1 MGLEA
6 GNFIDD
12 LNADWPL
19 GTDPVAEGDDHLR
32 LIKRCLQGNV
42 AGDATTTSLLSTAL
56 AKVVAEST
64 GGTTDGQF
72 RATEPVPIVDADLTR
87 KDYVDAAD
95 LVLQGQVDT
104 LDGEVSTLQGEVLTL
119 QGEVSTLQS
128 DVTGLQTQIDNIL
141 NGTTPFTGDVDG
153 TDWIA
158 NGP

>member
-72 RATEPVPIVDADLTR
+72 RATEPVPLVDADLTR

-95 LVLQGQVDT
+95 LVLQGQIDT
-104 LDGEVSTLQGEVLTL
+104 LNITVGDLQGQIDTL
-119 QGEVSTLQS
+119 NTTVS
-128 DVTGLQTQIDNIL
+128 GLQTQIDDIL

>member
-1 MGLEA
+1 MGLET

-42 AGDATTTSLLSTAL
+42 AGDATSTTLLA
-56 AKVVAEST
+56 AAAAIVAAQAT
-64 GGTTDGQF
+64 GSQTVGSAQVTDQPTS
-72 RATEPVPIVDADLTR
+72 AEDLTR
-87 KDYVDAAD
+87 LDYVDGAD
-95 LVLQGQVDT
+95 LVLQGQIDT
-104 LDGEVSTLQGEVLTL
+104 LNITVAD
-119 QGEVSTLQS
+119 
-128 DVTGLQTQIDNIL
+128 LQTQIDNIL